1 MGAFTTLTSK
11 GQLTIPKEVREALNL
26 TPGTRFYVSERN
38 GQVVA
43 VPKNKKLADLVGI
56 LGKPPNGVSLSA
68 EDMSEAVMDAVAE
81 DDARIVREWKNGTS

>member
-68 EDMSEAVMDAVAE
+68 EDMSEAVMDAAAE

>member
-56 LGKPPNGVSLSA
+56 LGKPPNGVSLSV
-68 EDMSEAVMDAVAE
+68 EDMSEAVMDAAAE
-81 DDARIVREWKNGTS
+81 DDVRIVRDWKNGTS